1 MKAPLVS
8 VRWQKWARRMAVG
21 GGLVFGAF
29 SGCNPEVR
37 DLLVTGLQDTTVGLA
52 TTLLDALFAGFLSDS
67 GGGGGVTTVQV
78 VFEELT
84 RWLA

>member
-1 MKAPLVS
+1 MKASLVS
-8 VRWQKWARRMAVG
+8 ARWQRWARRMTLG

-37 DLLVTGLQDTTVGLA
+37 DTLVVGLQDTTLGLVN
-52 TTLLDALFAGFLSDS
+52 TLLDALFMGFLSDS
-67 GGGGGVTTVQV
+67 GDGGMTTVQV

>member
-1 MKAPLVS
+1 MTL
-8 VRWQKWARRMAVG
+8 G
-21 GGLVFGAF
+21 GGLVFGTL

-37 DLLVTGLQDTTVGLA
+37 DTLVVGLQDTTVGLVS
-52 TTLLDALFAGFLSDS
+52 TLLDALFAGFLSEGS
-67 GGGGGVTTVQV
+67 GGGVTTVQV

>member
-1 MKAPLVS
+1 MKASLVS
-8 VRWQKWARRMAVG
+8 ARWQRWARRMTVG
-21 GGLVFGAF
+21 GGLMFGAF

-67 GGGGGVTTVQV
+67 GGGGVTTVQV

>member
-8 VRWQKWARRMAVG
+8 ARWQWWARRMTVG
-21 GGLVFGAF
+21 GGLVFGVF

-37 DLLVTGLQDTTVGLA
+37 DLLVTGLQDTTVGLLN
-52 TTLLDALFAGFLSDS
+52 TLLNALFAGFLSDS
-67 GGGGGVTTVQV
+67 GGGGVTTVQV